1 MSHNSFNA
9 LIIDKKDNGT
19 RFSASITEFTS
30 ADSLPNQSDG
40 LLIRVTHSSL
50 NYKDGLAI
58 TGKGRILRKYPMVPG
73 IDLAGI
79 VEEADSIGTYH
90 TGQPVLVTGFG
101 LGEQV
106 SGGYSGFARVKPD
119 WVIPVPKGLSS
130 QQCMSI
136 GTAGLTSMLSLLAL
150 ENHGVLREQGPIL
163 VTGAAGGVGS
173 IAILILSKRGYKV
186 TGSSGRIEE
195 HGKYLENIGA
205 SELINREELSKPSG
219 KPLDSERWAGAID
232 SVGGQTLASILR
244 QTRYG
249 GSVAACGLAGGV
261 SLSTTVLPFIL
272 RGVNLLGIDSV
283 MCPRVLREHA
293 WNRLSEDLELEKL
306 DSLTQVISLKEIPNA
321 AEDILSGKVLGR
333 IVVDLNL

>member
-1 MSHNSFNA
+1 
-9 LIIDKKDNGT
+9 
-19 RFSASITEFTS
+19 
-30 ADSLPNQSDG
+30 
-40 LLIRVTHSSL
+40 
-50 NYKDGLAI
+50 
-58 TGKGRILRKYPMVPG
+58 
-73 IDLAGI
+73 
-79 VEEADSIGTYH
+79 
-90 TGQPVLVTGFG
+90 
-101 LGEQV
+101 
-106 SGGYSGFARVKPD
+106 
-119 WVIPVPKGLSS
+119 
-130 QQCMSI
+130 
-136 GTAGLTSMLSLLAL
+136 MLSLLAL
-150 ENHGVLREQGPIL
+150 ENHGVLPEQGPIL